1 MLELNGI
8 RVRLALDSNAECSR
22 ETFCIRAGV
31 FARSLFCAEALH
43 AGTRFFE
50 ANDAAVILAK
60 LNDTIGYKL
69 HRQAVLQR

>member
-1 MLELNGI
+1 MRSRKPAPCARSGRLSNVHVKHSALE
-8 RVRLALDSNAECSR
+8 
-22 ETFCIRAGV
+22 RAF

>member
-1 MLELNGI
+1 MFHVKHSALERAFL
-8 RVRLALDSNAECSR
+8 R
-22 ETFCIRAGV
+22 EAC
-31 FARSLFCAEALH
+31 FARKLYMR
-43 AGTRFFE
+43 GTRFFE